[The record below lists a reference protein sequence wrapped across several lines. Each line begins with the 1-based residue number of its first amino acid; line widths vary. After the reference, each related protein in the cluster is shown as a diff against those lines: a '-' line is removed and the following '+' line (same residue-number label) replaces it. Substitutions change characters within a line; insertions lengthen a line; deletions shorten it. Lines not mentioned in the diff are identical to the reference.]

1 MRLLIVDDEVWSR
14 QLIKKIVD
22 WSIYGVEEI
31 VEASNGQE
39 AIKLYGEKNFA
50 LTITDMRMPI
60 IDGAELLRYIR
71 EEDILTEVIVMSG
84 YEDYKYL
91 HEALKTKAVD
101 YLLKPVVKEDLTKA
115 IKTAID
121 RINETHSY
129 KHIEEI
135 LKREDL
141 RNEFNSYYELK
152 NLLFK
157 SLITTNENQLINYLD
172 QLESRFI
179 VNHLSDKFVQFIV
192 LDLKRFIYRLYKDY
206 DMTQQKVLES
216 KDMTFDEFKYEIM
229 KICVHIKDITLKEK
243 IDILDIQ
250 KYIDNHFYETIN
262 LVDIAKKYHVS
273 KEHLSRI
280 FKKEV
285 GVSVQNY
292 IIEKRIEYAKRLL
305 MRNGL
310 LSIKTISIMSGYLDL
325 QYFYRVFKRKVGV
338 TPSDYRTSNINIIQH
353 THQDNPM
360 K

>member
-1 MRLLIVDDEVWSR
+1 MKLLIVDDEVWSR

-22 WSIYGVEEI
+22 WNTYGINEI
-31 VEASNGQE
+31 LEASNGEE
-39 AIKLYGEKNFA
+39 AITIFKENNIA
-50 LTITDMRMPI
+50 LTITDMRMPV

-101 YLLKPVVKEDLTKA
+101 YLLKPVVKEELINA
-115 IKTAID
+115 INNAID

-135 LKREDL
+135 LRREDL

-157 SLITTNENQLINYLD
+157 SLITVKENQLIQYLD
-172 QLESRFI
+172 EI
-179 VNHLSDKFVQFIV
+179 EDKFIKTQLSEKFVEFVV
-192 LDLKRFIYRLYKDY
+192 LDLNRLVHRLYKDY
-206 DMTQQKVLES
+206 SMKES
-216 KDMTFDEFKYEIM
+216 SVIELNEMGYSEIRDEIL
-229 KICVHIKDITLKEK
+229 KICIRIKDVSYKSK

-273 KEHLSRI
+273 KEHLSRL

-292 IIEKRIEYAKRLL
+292 IIEKRIEYSKRLL
-305 MRNGL
+305 MRNGM

-325 QYFYRVFKRKVGV
+325 QYFYRVFKRKVGI
-338 TPSDYRTSNINIIQH
+338 TPSKYRNDNINIIQK

>member
-1 MRLLIVDDEVWSR
+1 
-14 QLIKKIVD
+14 
-22 WSIYGVEEI
+22 
-31 VEASNGQE
+31 
-39 AIKLYGEKNFA
+39 
-50 LTITDMRMPI
+50 
-60 IDGAELLRYIR
+60 
-71 EEDILTEVIVMSG
+71 
-84 YEDYKYL
+84 
-91 HEALKTKAVD
+91 
-101 YLLKPVVKEDLTKA
+101 
-115 IKTAID
+115 
-121 RINETHSY
+121 
-129 KHIEEI
+129 
-135 LKREDL
+135 
-141 RNEFNSYYELK
+141 
-152 NLLFK
+152 
-157 SLITTNENQLINYLD
+157 
-172 QLESRFI
+172 
-179 VNHLSDKFVQFIV
+179 
-192 LDLKRFIYRLYKDY
+192 
-206 DMTQQKVLES
+206 
-216 KDMTFDEFKYEIM
+216 MTFDEFKYEIM